1 MALRV
6 DGSSRRVVIAC
17 GDVVDGAQLFGAVGA
32 ARAAMNV
39 RTRGPFRQLVGRAV
53 AAAREVLDGEGFDRE
68 LRLGSAWSLDD
79 TVDFVATRLRP
90 CQRH

>member
-1 MALRV
+1 MEVLAAI
-6 DGSSRRVVIAC
+6 VIAY
-17 GDVVDGAQLFGAVGA
+17 GDVVDGARLLGAVGA

-53 AAAREVLDGEGFDRE
+53 TAAREALDGEGFDRE

-79 TVDFVATRLRP
+79 TVAFVATRLHP
-90 CQRH
+90 FQGP